1 MGTGETRLRPSSE
14 TARVPTEGWTGS
26 SEPYKP
32 LNGESGERG
41 AGVGGGHS
49 SDEGVDNRT
58 RWSEGPLAEWA
69 AQQGGSGIA
78 ERLFTRR
85 TKSRRDGCWDA
96 RPTPVA
102 GRNAARRLLG
112 GEPCAGES
120 HARFREGGLETEP
133 LRPPR
138 QPPTLPRL
146 DDSTK
151 YYYATHGKTE
161 GEEATA

>member
-1 MGTGETRLRPSSE
+1 MDGVKRLEMQPPRTRRRKGRGMVGQPSWEQERSVS
-14 TARVPTEGWTGS
+14 APAVRLLGVPTEGWTGS

-49 SDEGVDNRT
+49 SDEGVDNKT
-58 RWSEGPLAEWA
+58 RRSEGPLAEWA

-85 TKSRRDGCWDA
+85 TKSRRDGCWGVG
-96 RPTPVA
+96 PTLVA

-120 HARFREGGLETEP
+120 HARF
-133 LRPPR
+133 
-138 QPPTLPRL
+138 
-146 DDSTK
+146 
-151 YYYATHGKTE
+151 
-161 GEEATA
+161 